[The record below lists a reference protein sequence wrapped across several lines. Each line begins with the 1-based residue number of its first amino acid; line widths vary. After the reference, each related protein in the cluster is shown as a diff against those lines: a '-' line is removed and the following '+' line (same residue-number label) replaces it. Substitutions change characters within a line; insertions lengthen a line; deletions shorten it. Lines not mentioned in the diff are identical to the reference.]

1 MDLTKETHA
10 SISTSTSKDR
20 WYHKAGSG
28 FSGSSKHQSQ
38 LGYIPIAESLNEQWI
53 TPIAILDK
61 VGS

>member
-20 WYHKAGSG
+20 RYHKAGSG

-38 LGYIPIAESLNEQWI
+38 LGYIPIAESLNEQ
-53 TPIAILDK
+53 
-61 VGS
+61 